1 MKEDNLGFPTAIM
14 VVVFCYTILWSAFQ
28 WGYSQGYEANI
39 CMKKRAHGRQINSAS
54 ENEPR
59 EFEADVY

>member
-39 CMKKRAHGRQINSAS
+39 CMKKHGY
-54 ENEPR
+54 
-59 EFEADVY
+59 EFDQATPAFAKR